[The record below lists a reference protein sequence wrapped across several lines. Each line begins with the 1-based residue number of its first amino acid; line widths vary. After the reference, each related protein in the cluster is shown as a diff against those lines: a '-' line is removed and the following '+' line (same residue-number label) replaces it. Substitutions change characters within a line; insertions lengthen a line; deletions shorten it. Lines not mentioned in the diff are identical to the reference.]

1 MPVQRA
7 QNIGRGVRQ
16 EPAPR
21 DRTLGQEPIGYKDWS
36 RASGRGDKVITLGD
50 YGGHSFVERGRVDRI
65 RVALWKDQ
73 YANMDKLWDGETGNI
88 EVRPASR
95 QAWHRKG
102 TQTCQCQPQQAP
114 RLPQKVAYFE
124 CSE

>member
-36 RASGRGDKVITLGD
+36 RASGRGDKVIILGD
-50 YGGHSFVERGRVDRI
+50 YGGHSFADRGRVDRI
-65 RVALWKDQ
+65 KVALIFGKI
-73 YANMDKLWDGETGNI
+73 NMPTWINCGME
-88 EVRPASR
+88 R
-95 QAWHRKG
+95 QGAQR
-102 TQTCQCQPQQAP
+102 
-114 RLPQKVAYFE
+114 
-124 CSE
+124 